1 MEKQPDIVPIQLDN
15 QNDFD
20 PMTHGRQLAFEIK
33 DTDRNRTVSV
43 YQGIEKYIL
52 LLLYK
57 RLENGVIQWP
67 RSSSEARNIS
77 QQELRWLLEG
87 LSIEQPKA
95 IKKVSPGHFY

>member
-20 PMTHGRQLAFEIK
+20 PISHERQLAFEIK

-52 LLLYK
+52 YALLK
-57 RLENGVIQWP
+57 
-67 RSSSEARNIS
+67 
-77 QQELRWLLEG
+77 EL
-87 LSIEQPKA
+87 
-95 IKKVSPGHFY
+95 

>member
-20 PMTHGRQLAFEIK
+20 PILHDDQKLAFEIK

-52 LLLYK
+52 YALLK
-57 RLENGVIQWP
+57 
-67 RSSSEARNIS
+67 
-77 QQELRWLLEG
+77 EL
-87 LSIEQPKA
+87 
-95 IKKVSPGHFY
+95 

>member
-43 YQGIEKYIL
+43 YHGIEKYIL
-52 LLLYK
+52 YALLK
-57 RLENGVIQWP
+57 
-67 RSSSEARNIS
+67 
-77 QQELRWLLEG
+77 EL
-87 LSIEQPKA
+87 
-95 IKKVSPGHFY
+95 

>member
-20 PMTHGRQLAFEIK
+20 PIPHDEQQLAFEIQ

-52 LLLYK
+52 YALLK
-57 RLENGVIQWP
+57 
-67 RSSSEARNIS
+67 
-77 QQELRWLLEG
+77 EL
-87 LSIEQPKA
+87 
-95 IKKVSPGHFY
+95 